1 MVAAVADLAVEMGH
15 QDTRW
20 ISAANSATDDK
31 FQNSPL
37 LAIVAVAS
45 MLEQVNCLWQLFQQQ
60 LANHERLSRSPRARK
75 PIQPRVAATKVV
87 DPDSTT

>member
-1 MVAAVADLAVEMGH
+1 
-15 QDTRW
+15 
-20 ISAANSATDDK
+20 
-31 FQNSPL
+31 
-37 LAIVAVAS
+37 

-75 PIQPRVAATKVV
+75 PIQLRVAATKVV